1 MAVCKRCGKKGLF
14 LRLDGDGH
22 CEACASKVAQERA
35 QAELEKRR
43 LANGMLKD
51 ALKYT
56 KDAQQLCDY
65 IVGSGAFP
73 EDVQAKV
80 IDDFANAAAAVNVI
94 VRKVRSMDADEL
106 CLRARAVTGDAQKVE
121 AELFRISKEELLPG
135 YFRRHYG
142 VVGVSFLNEN
152 GSSRQM
158 ILDAIANGKE
168 PFERGVGY
176 AVKQYVYEGEPAFA
190 VYANKTYQIGNISRN
205 DIPDIL
211 KICDKVVFCQAKIYG
226 GNDGKSYGA
235 EITLTYK
242 K

>member
-43 LANGMLKD
+43 LANETLRG
-51 ALKYT
+51 ALKSIQ
-56 KDAQQLCDY
+56 DAQQLCDY
-65 IVGSGAFP
+65 IVGSGAFT
-73 EDVQAKV
+73 ESIQEKA
-80 IDDFANAAAAVNVI
+80 IDDLANAMAAVNVTVKKI
-94 VRKVRSMDADEL
+94 RSMDVDKLGPQAQ
-106 CLRARAVTGDAQKVE
+106 AVAEDAQKIE
-121 AELFRISKEELLPG
+121 AELLRVSKEELLPG
-135 YFRRHYG
+135 YLRRHYG
-142 VVGVSFLNEN
+142 VVGTSFLNEN

-158 ILDAIANGKE
+158 ILRTIANGEE
-168 PFERGVGY
+168 PFAHGVSY

-190 VYANKTYQIGNISRN
+190 VYANKTYQIGNISRT

-211 KICDKVVFCQAKIYG
+211 KICDKIVFCQAKIYG